1 MDTCY
6 FKKIPTCIIL
16 KILSYTYKFQPKN
29 LLDDIKNYYQTKKY
43 LLDTYYKI
51 YSRNYRIAIS
61 DSYDW
66 LVCDLYRYLNSYIS
80 IENELNMKISDIYS
94 RYFIKKKKANI
105 DQYIKIIYRK
115 YNNKSELN
123 RLIGI
128 MYKEERI
135 KFIKYVKMDYNL

>member
-16 KILSYTYKFQPKN
+16 KILSYTYKFQPKD
-29 LLDDIKNYYQTKKY
+29 LLDDIKNYYKTKKY

-94 RYFIKKKKANI
+94 RYFIKKKKVNI

-115 YNNKSELN
+115 CNNKSELN